1 MRGNELLD
9 KMELVDLDYVE
20 TADKKPMVK
29 RVWWVRWGVMV
40 ACVSLIVVG
49 GVLLYNQINYEVPKN
64 LFAVET
70 IENMEEI
77 SSVYDGTL
85 LAENLILS
93 NAEVATI
100 ELIHLENAEIYDI
113 SSWDMLSITA
123 DYNDYSMVLNCS
135 FHGQAESDSISEIF
149 STMEIFD
156 TIQYGDVQI
165 NLYQKE
171 PSQES
176 EYVYG
181 ASFEYVGVFYEL
193 LTLSN
198 DPDSIY
204 EILEMVISPYNTED
218 ANGLDQQDQEDID
231 TFTNIMGFDG
241 YCVRIEE
248 SSPNDYVWH
257 YYAEIEGETQCI
269 VEAFGHP
276 ISGWWPEAYSVD
288 LDDDGMPEL
297 ICNCSY
303 GDGAER
309 VIVYRNNNGVIE
321 KGFLVQKYLERDF
334 NIDITVAAYA
344 IIEKYDPVENAFYVT
359 NYANDGS
366 VRTATVKGVE
376 YLEFLPYVSSEVPYE
391 D

>member
-9 KMELVDLDYVE
+9 KMELVDPDYVE
-20 TADKKPMVK
+20 TADKKPIAS
-29 RVWWVRWGVMV
+29 RGWWVRWGVRV

-49 GVLLYNQINYEVPKN
+49 GALLYNQINYKAPEN
-64 LFAVET
+64 QFAVET

-113 SSWDMLSITA
+113 SSWDTLSVSA
-123 DYNDYSMVLNCS
+123 DYNDYSLVLNCS
-135 FHGQAESDSISEIF
+135 FHGQAESDSIPK
-149 STMEIFD
+149 IFD
-156 TIQYGDVQI
+156 TIQYGGVQI

-171 PSQES
+171 PTQES

-181 ASFEYVGVFYEL
+181 ASFEYAGVFYEL

-198 DPDSIY
+198 NPDSIY
-204 EILEMVISPYNTED
+204 EILEMVIGPYNTEYT
-218 ANGLDQQDQEDID
+218 NGLEQQEQEDID

-269 VEAFGHP
+269 AEAFGHP
-276 ISGWWPEAYSVD
+276 MQGWWPEAYSVD

-303 GDGAER
+303 GDGVER
-309 VIVYRNNNGVIE
+309 VMVYRNNNGIIE

-344 IIEKYDPVENAFYVT
+344 IIEKYDPVENVFCVT

-366 VRTATVKGVE
+366 ERTATVKGME
-376 YLEFLPYVSSEVPYE
+376 YLEFLPYVSSEAPYE